1 MPLACA
7 LRLPVRVVYSCM
19 SKSMIPKSGYRFS
32 EKIMRKQKAKAKW
45 RVNLIPFRFSKRARF
60 MSLRQMLFAVLVGA
74 LASALAMG
82 FFGCAGA
89 ADRSQP
95 IPCEDIDSVGRAKMS
110 ADGTITLQLRS
121 LWPDP
126 VAEAQLVFPPDDP
139 QYEEIKHHLGGITP
153 GESKPV
159 PPFCGLN
166 SEP

>member
-1 MPLACA
+1 
-7 LRLPVRVVYSCM
+7 
-19 SKSMIPKSGYRFS
+19 
-32 EKIMRKQKAKAKW
+32 
-45 RVNLIPFRFSKRARF
+45 
-60 MSLRQMLFAVLVGA
+60 MSLRQVLFASVLVSLAPSLGISFA
-74 LASALAMG
+74 ASAR
-82 FFGCAGA
+82 A

-126 VAEAQLVFPPDDP
+126 IAESELVYPPDDP
-139 QYEEIKHHLGGITP
+139 QYEEIRHHLGGIKP

-159 PPFCGLN
+159 PPFCGMN

>member
-1 MPLACA
+1 
-7 LRLPVRVVYSCM
+7 
-19 SKSMIPKSGYRFS
+19 
-32 EKIMRKQKAKAKW
+32 
-45 RVNLIPFRFSKRARF
+45 
-60 MSLRQMLFAVLVGA
+60 MSLRQTFFAALVAALAGA
-74 LASALAMG
+74 LIEALAPS
-82 FFGCAGA
+82 FATTFAGAALA
-89 ADRSQP
+89 ADRSTQP

-126 VAEAQLVFPPDDP
+126 IAESELVFAPDDP
-139 QYEEIKHHLGGITP
+139 QYEEIKHHLGGIKP

>member
-1 MPLACA
+1 MAIHLKS
-7 LRLPVRVVYSCM
+7 LRFGRS
-19 SKSMIPKSGYRFS
+19 
-32 EKIMRKQKAKAKW
+32 
-45 RVNLIPFRFSKRARF
+45 F
-60 MSLRQMLFAVLVGA
+60 MSLRQTFFAAVVVA
-74 LASALAMG
+74 LALALIEALAPSLVTT
-82 FFGCAGA
+82 FAGA
-89 ADRSQP
+89 AVAADRSSQP

-126 VAEAQLVFPPDDP
+126 VAESELVFAPDDP
-139 QYEEIKHHLGGITP
+139 QYEEIKHHLGGIKP